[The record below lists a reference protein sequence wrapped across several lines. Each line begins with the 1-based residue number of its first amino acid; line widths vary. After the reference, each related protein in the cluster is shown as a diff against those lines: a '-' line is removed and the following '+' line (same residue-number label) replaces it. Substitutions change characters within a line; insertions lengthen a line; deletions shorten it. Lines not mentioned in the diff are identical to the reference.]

1 MASFFDRIIGRKEP
15 NSAEVAR
22 ERLKL
27 VLVSDR
33 SDLAPDKLEEMQ
45 AEIIQV
51 IKRYLEIDE
60 ALVHLKLERR
70 QRKTYMVAD
79 IPLERHPPDYAG
91 SLETGPPERDL
102 SASADAS
109 ETSPEPT
116 GPPAAET
123 QPKKPGDVSGS
134 TPA

>member
-1 MASFFDRIIGRKEP
+1 MASFFDRIMGRREP

-33 SDLAPDKLEEMQ
+33 SDLSPEKLEEMQ
-45 AEIIQV
+45 SEIIQV

-60 ALVHLKLERR
+60 AMVHLKLERR

-79 IPLERHPPDYAG
+79 IPLERHPQDYQIGPEAV
-91 SLETGPPERDL
+91 PPE
-102 SASADAS
+102 SGAPAGAEVSHVPHVAD
-109 ETSPEPT
+109 
-116 GPPAAET
+116 T